1 MSDVHAFLEE
11 KKWPLGFEGPIL
23 DVADKVAFRYVV
35 VDNSRSMMKRDHE
48 IVPDD
53 YKGAKA

>member
-35 VDNSRSMMKRDHE
+35 VDNSRSMMKRDHN
-48 IVPDD
+48 IVPEGF
-53 YKGAKA
+53 KGTRT